1 MEEDLKETEETSSF
15 SLAMGGS
22 HGSRCLVTCSV
33 LLCIKNLAKYINILL
48 KKKKS
53 EPLRISYSK
62 GNSQR

>member
-15 SLAMGGS
+15 SLAMGES

-48 KKKKS
+48 KKKS

-62 GNSQR
+62 GSSQS